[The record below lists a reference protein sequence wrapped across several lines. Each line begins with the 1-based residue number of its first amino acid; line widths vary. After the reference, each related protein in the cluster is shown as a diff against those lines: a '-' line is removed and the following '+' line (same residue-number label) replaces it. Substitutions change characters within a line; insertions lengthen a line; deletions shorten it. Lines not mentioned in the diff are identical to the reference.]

1 MLAIKRN
8 AIPLLGKSITP
19 KLMKKLVESRIQ
31 KVYVALDKDA
41 IAIALKHCETLINL
55 GKKVFLVEMDD
66 KDPSSMGFKSFL
78 SLIQQVE
85 PLTTNKLLKYKMSL

>member
-1 MLAIKRN
+1 M
-8 AIPLLGKSITP
+8 S
-19 KLMKKLVESRIQ
+19 
-31 KVYVALDKDA
+31 
-41 IAIALKHCETLINL
+41 L

-66 KDPSSMGFKSFL
+66 KDPSSMGFESFL